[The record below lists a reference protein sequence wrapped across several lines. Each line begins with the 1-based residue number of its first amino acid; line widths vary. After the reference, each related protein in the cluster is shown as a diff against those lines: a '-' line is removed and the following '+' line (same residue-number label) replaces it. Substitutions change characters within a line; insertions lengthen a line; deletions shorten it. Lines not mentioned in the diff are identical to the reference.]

1 MKIIVV
7 GGGAAGMMAAAAASD
22 TGADVLLIEKNEK
35 LGKKLFITGKGRC
48 NLTNAC
54 DPETFFDNV
63 VSNPKFMYSSFYGFS
78 NDAVMEYFESLG
90 LKLKTERGDRVFPAS
105 DKSSDV
111 IRTLEKH
118 LKEKGVSVKLNT
130 GLDRV
135 ELSDGEA
142 SGIVTD
148 SGERIRADRV
158 ILALGGVSYPGC
170 GAGDDAFRIADSL
183 DIKVRDAEPSLVPL
197 VTGDDWVQKLQGLSL
212 KNVSVR
218 LDAGSRKIYEGFGE
232 MLFTHFGVSGPVILS
247 ASAHIGEKMYEKD
260 PVLHIDLKPALDHKQ
275 LDDRVLRDFSSAMNR
290 QFSNSLDRLLPSK
303 MIPVIVDLSGID
315 GHKKVNEVTREER
328 EGLVRLLK
336 DLKLHVTG
344 NRGFNEAIITR
355 GGISV
360 KEIDPSTMESK
371 KIPGLYFAGE
381 MIDVDALTGGFN
393 LQIAWSTGHLAGVSA
408 GGIIR

>member
-78 NDAVMEYFESLG
+78 NDAVMKYFESLG

-247 ASAHIGEKMYEKD
+247 VSAHIGEKMYEKN

-275 LDDRVLRDFSSAMNR
+275 LDDRVLRDFSSAMNK

-408 GGIIR
+408 GEIIR

>member
-78 NDAVMEYFESLG
+78 NDAVMEYFQSLG

-247 ASAHIGEKMYEKD
+247 ASAHISEKMYEKD

-408 GGIIR
+408 GGS